1 MSGKKSSS
9 SLKHSTGS
17 KSSSSPD
24 SSRTRYIKKMAIAF
38 AMNKEVDN
46 DINEIILRLYVKNI
60 QYKLINALQ
69 KVIPFESQIF
79 TNNIV
84 YLALNPHIYSLI
96 PELIKRISHNPKKLL
111 DFYHNLAKNE
121 NRAVI
126 SFLKKIYEDDPDSNK
141 LNWTALSGNPKAID
155 ILTREY
161 DKYPNKLNWTALS
174 GNPKAIDI
182 LTIEYDKNPNNLKW
196 TALSGNPKAI
206 DILTREYDKNPNN
219 LNWKALSGNPN
230 AIKILISEYKKNP
243 NKLDWKA
250 LSGNPKAIKIIKK
263 EYKKEP
269 ESTKIDWDILSGN
282 PNAIEL
288 LRANTAKINWDIL
301 SGNPNAIELLRA
313 NRTKIDWNI
322 LSGNPNPDAIILL
335 KDKVNIVDGLWKNK
349 NINWDIL
356 SGNPNAIQLLINRIK
371 IEKGN
376 EHIAGWYPKGP
387 DGPEKYINWERLSAN
402 PSIFTIN
409 EGPPQLTEQEKLL
422 ERQLQRVKKEN
433 EEYSRVYS
441 LNQRKKTEELLKK
454 QGSER

>member
-1 MSGKKSSS
+1 
-9 SLKHSTGS
+9 
-17 KSSSSPD
+17 
-24 SSRTRYIKKMAIAF
+24 MALVF

-69 KVIPFESQIF
+69 KEFPFESQRF

-126 SFLKKIYEDDPDSNK
+126 NFLKKIYEDDPDSNK

-161 DKYPNKLNWTALS
+161 DKKPNNLKWTTLS

-182 LTIEYDKNPNNLKW
+182 LTIEYDKNPNNLNWK
-196 TALSGNPKAI
+196 ALSGNLKAI
-206 DILTREYDKNPNN
+206 DILTREYDKKPNN
-219 LNWKALSGNPN
+219 LNWSALSGNPK

-243 NKLDWKA
+243 NKLDWKS

-263 EYKKEP
+263 EYKKDP
-269 ESTKIDWDILSGN
+269 DSTKIDWDILSGN

-288 LRANTAKINWDIL
+288 LRANTAKIDWDIL
-301 SGNPNAIELLRA
+301 SGNTNAIELLRA
-313 NRTKIDWNI
+313 NRTKIDWDI
-322 LSGNPNPDAIILL
+322 LSGNTNPDAIELL
-335 KDKVNIVDGLWKNK
+335 KEKVNIVDGLWKSK

-371 IEKGN
+371 FEKGN

-422 ERQLQRVKKEN
+422 QRVKKEN

-454 QGSER
+454 QGRDY